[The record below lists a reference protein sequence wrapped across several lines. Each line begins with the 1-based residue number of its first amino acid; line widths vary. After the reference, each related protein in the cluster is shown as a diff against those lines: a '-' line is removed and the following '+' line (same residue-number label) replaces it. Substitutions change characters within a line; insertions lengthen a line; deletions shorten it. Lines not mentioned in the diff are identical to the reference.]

1 VNLAGEVHVAVETA
15 ATAEEADVLEPLDGL
30 SDAEL
35 AHQETAG
42 TGAGMVGGAYH
53 KFNLRHPR
61 VPLLEWRVLRRLRS

>member
-1 VNLAGEVHVAVETA
+1 VKAPA
-15 ATAEEADVLEPLDGL
+15 AAEKADVLEPLDGL

-53 KFNLRHPR
+53 KLNLRHP
-61 VPLLEWRVLRRLRS
+61 VLPLLEWRVLRRLRS